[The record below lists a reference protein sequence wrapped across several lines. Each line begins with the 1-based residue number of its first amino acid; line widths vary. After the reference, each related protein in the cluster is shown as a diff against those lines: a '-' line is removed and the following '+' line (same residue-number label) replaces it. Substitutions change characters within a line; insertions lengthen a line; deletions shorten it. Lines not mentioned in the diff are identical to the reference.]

1 MWMAQFQNDE
11 LIAAVTEARTR
22 RKYVIAHCH
31 TDEGARRCVETGI
44 RSIDHATEISPETAR
59 LIAESGETYTVPT
72 LAVVRQI
79 TDFKEEIG
87 MRPESVEKI
96 QGVYELMLSSIENSQ
111 RAGVKVGM
119 GTDIFGTRYHDLQ
132 ASEFRYR
139 SDVDKPIDI
148 LRSATSINAE
158 IMQRK
163 GELGVIAA
171 DAKADLIVL
180 DESPLDN
187 IAIFEKFE
195 THMPIIMR
203 GGDLKRQNL

>member
-1 MWMAQFQNDE
+1 MGSEMCIRDS
-11 LIAAVTEARTR
+11 
-22 RKYVIAHCH
+22 CH

-44 RSIDHATEISPETAR
+44 RSIDHATEISAETAR

-163 GELGVIAA
+163 GELGVTAA

-187 IAIFEKFE
+187 IAIFE
-195 THMPIIMR
+195 
-203 GGDLKRQNL
+203 

>member
-1 MWMAQFQNDE
+1 M
-11 LIAAVTEARTR
+11 
-22 RKYVIAHCH
+22 
-31 TDEGARRCVETGI
+31 
-44 RSIDHATEISPETAR
+44 
-59 LIAESGETYTVPT
+59 
-72 LAVVRQI
+72 
-79 TDFKEEIG
+79 
-87 MRPESVEKI
+87 
-96 QGVYELMLSSIENSQ
+96 
-111 RAGVKVGM
+111 
-119 GTDIFGTRYHDLQ
+119 
-132 ASEFRYR
+132 
-139 SDVDKPIDI
+139 DKPIDI